1 MNVLLFLTPKKDVE
15 FIYDDFSI
23 RQAIE
28 KMEYHKYSAI
38 PILTRN
44 GEYVGTL
51 TEGDILW
58 YLKSHHNLDLSNAED
73 INIMNISR
81 KQDNKAVNAM
91 TELKN
96 LYELAINQNFVPVV
110 DDANHF
116 IGIVTRK
123 KIMSYFKPDS
133 I

>member
-58 YLKSHHNLDLSNAED
+58 YLKSHRNLDLSNAED

>member
-73 INIMNISR
+73 INIMNITR

-96 LYELAINQNFVPVV
+96 LYELAINQNFVPVT
-110 DDANHF
+110 DDQNHF

-123 KIMSYFKPDS
+123 KIMSYFKPNS